1 MPPEEVVITGVGV
14 VSPIG
19 IGKDCYWQQMSA
31 GRSGVGP
38 PSSIDLGSIPVV
50 AAGEVR
56 DFDAKKFVTPR
67 KNLKVMVRDSE
78 LGVAAS
84 VLACQDAGLNPGDI
98 DPERFGVVLGAD
110 RISGPLS
117 DSEEPHRRCIV
128 DGRFDFSRWATEG
141 MSVAFPLA
149 FLKVLPNMIASHVS
163 IAHDARGPNNTIH
176 QGDVSGLLAMAEATR
191 LIQRGMAEAVLAGG
205 ASSMLK
211 PYDWVCHCVVGRV
224 SMRQAD
230 PESICRPFDAE
241 RDGEVKGEGAALFVL
256 ESRRHAEARG
266 AAILARIL
274 GCASSYEIQNGSPR
288 KGEGL
293 RRAIG
298 GAMREADIEPRGVG
312 HVNAHGAS
320 TIFDDEFEARV
331 IRATLGDVPVTA
343 PKSYFGNLGAAAGAA
358 EIVASVMSF
367 QTGVLPVTL
376 NYCHPDPRCAVRVVH
391 GEPWI
396 SPTPVAVAVNMTRA
410 GQAVAIVL
418 SAAE

>member
-14 VSPIG
+14 VSPLG
-19 IGKDCYWQQMSA
+19 IGTDCYWQQMSA
-31 GRSGVGP
+31 GRSGIGPVG
-38 PSSIDLGSIPVV
+38 STDSATIPVA

-84 VLACQDAGLNPGDI
+84 VLACQDAGLSPGGI

-110 RISGPLS
+110 RISAPLS
-117 DSEEPHRRCIV
+117 DSEEPHRRCMV
-128 DGRFDFSRWATEG
+128 DGRFDFGRWATEG
-141 MSVAFPLA
+141 MSAAFPLA

-176 QGDVSGLLAMAEATR
+176 QGDVSGLLAIAEATR

-211 PYDWVCHCVVGRV
+211 PYDWICHCVVGRV
-224 SMRQAD
+224 STRRAA
-230 PESICRPFDAE
+230 PESICRPFEAD

-298 GAMREADIEPRGVG
+298 GALREAAVGPHDVG

-320 TIFDDEFEARV
+320 TIADDEIEARV
-331 IRATLGDVPVTA
+331 IRTLLGDVPVTA
-343 PKSYFGNLGAAAGAA
+343 PKSYFGNLGAAGGAV
-358 EIVASVMSF
+358 EMIASVMSLR
-367 QTGVLPVTL
+367 TGLLPVTL
-376 NYCHPDPRCAVRVVH
+376 NYQRPDPRCAVRVVH
-391 GEPWI
+391 GEPWRA
-396 SPTPVAVAVNMTRA
+396 SAPVAVVVNMNCA

>member
-176 QGDVSGLLAMAEATR
+176 QGDVSGALGHCRGDTTDPARHGRSGTCWRRQFDVETLR
-191 LIQRGMAEAVLAGG
+191 LGMPLRGWPSFDAAGRPG
-205 ASSMLK
+205 IDMPAI
-211 PYDWVCHCVVGRV
+211 R
-224 SMRQAD
+224 
-230 PESICRPFDAE
+230 CRP
-241 RDGEVKGEGAALFVL
+241 
-256 ESRRHAEARG
+256 
-266 AAILARIL
+266 
-274 GCASSYEIQNGSPR
+274 
-288 KGEGL
+288 
-293 RRAIG
+293 
-298 GAMREADIEPRGVG
+298 
-312 HVNAHGAS
+312 
-320 TIFDDEFEARV
+320 
-331 IRATLGDVPVTA
+331 
-343 PKSYFGNLGAAAGAA
+343 
-358 EIVASVMSF
+358 
-367 QTGVLPVTL
+367 
-376 NYCHPDPRCAVRVVH
+376 
-391 GEPWI
+391 
-396 SPTPVAVAVNMTRA
+396 
-410 GQAVAIVL
+410 
-418 SAAE
+418 